1 MMWCDRKGKE
11 KAIQGLNR
19 SICLKSIENIL
30 PIMIANKDF
39 IGSTMTGLVGWFIDL
54 IDEWMG
60 YTIYIPKIK
69 LVTLLY

>member
-1 MMWCDRKGKE
+1 
-11 KAIQGLNR
+11 
-19 SICLKSIENIL
+19 
-30 PIMIANKDF
+30 MIANKDF

>member
-1 MMWCDRKGKE
+1 M
-11 KAIQGLNR
+11 AIHGLNR
-19 SICLKSIENIL
+19 SISCKSIENIL

-39 IGSTMTGLVGWFIDL
+39 ICSTMTGLVGWFIDL